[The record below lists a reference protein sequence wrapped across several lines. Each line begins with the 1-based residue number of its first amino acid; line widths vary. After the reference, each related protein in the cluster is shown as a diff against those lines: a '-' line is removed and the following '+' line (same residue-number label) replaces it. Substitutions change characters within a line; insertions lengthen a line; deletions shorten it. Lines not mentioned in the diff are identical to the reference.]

1 MVKLLLEDDKP
12 YVIKNGE
19 TRKTTGLKNGGQG
32 LPGLATEVVEAC
44 LTWKIPPSGLVD
56 NQHFGLLGGVIQLAH
71 FGTHLGVITG
81 QIGIIFHQPRDFPEI
96 RGFPLLFTTIWGK
109 SVV

>member
-44 LTWKIPPSGLVD
+44 LTWKIPPASLIISTLAFSAASFNLLISGLTL
-56 NQHFGLLGGVIQLAH
+56 GWLLAKL
-71 FGTHLGVITG
+71 
-81 QIGIIFHQPRDFPEI
+81 E
-96 RGFPLLFTTIWGK
+96 
-109 SVV
+109 